1 MRTKLA
7 TSLCALTASG
17 LLVMATPSGT
27 AEARQRPPLPCLA
40 ILGVGTDAAG
50 FCLGTG
56 AIDWHKIARQL
67 STQSGCALSTWHAG
81 R

>member
-7 TSLCALTASG
+7 TSLCGLTACG
-17 LLVMATPSGT
+17 LLLIVTPSGT
-27 AEARQRPPLPCLA
+27 AEALQRPPLPCIA
-40 ILGVGTDAAG
+40 ILGVGTDEAG
-50 FCLGTG
+50 FCLGSG

-67 STQSGCALSTWHAG
+67 PPRAAA

>member
-7 TSLCALTASG
+7 TSLGAITASG
-17 LLVMATPSGT
+17 LLLVATPGGT
-27 AEARQRPPLPCLA
+27 GEALQRPPLPCIA

-67 STQSGCALSTWHAG
+67 STVGGCALSTP
-81 R
+81 RT